1 MNPNIII
8 NEKRYAET
16 CIQNGTVGESSWQ
29 TAQILAKYY
38 YWFLGY
44 RRKKIEKELTAFIS
58 AYDPQYG
65 RNRQR
70 WEENI
75 EKLAANAGNCR
86 LFEQDYISITESEL
100 KKIRDSGLSKQHQ
113 QVLFTYLCLAKLGN
127 MRNDKNNGWVNYKTK
142 DVFRLAHVSL
152 SELNQDIM
160 LNDFY
165 VRKLVAFPKKNDN
178 LSVRVVFCEDKGE
191 VVMTVSDFRDLGYYY
206 LMQIG
211 ENIVQCAECGT
222 YMRGN
227 KAKTKK
233 YCRNCAGYKPVEI
246 RTLTCTDCGIAFE
259 VPGSNRRSVRCPSCY
274 EIYRS
279 RKKLESQRKIREM
292 KTV

>member
-1 MNPNIII
+1 MNTNIIL
-8 NEKRYAET
+8 NEKTYAET
-16 CIQNGTVGESSWQ
+16 CFSEGRVGDSSWQ

-38 YWFLGY
+38 YFVLGY

-58 AYDPQYG
+58 EHDPQYKK
-65 RNRQR
+65 NKPR

-75 EKLAANAGNCR
+75 EKLAANAGNSP
-86 LFEQDYISITESEL
+86 LFEHDYIPITENEL

-127 MRNDKNNGWVNYKTK
+127 LRNEKNNGWVNYKTK

-178 LSVRVVFCEDKGE
+178 LSVRVTFCEEDGD
-191 VVMTVSDFRDLGYYY
+191 VAMTVSDFRDLGYYY

-233 YCRNCAGYKPVEI
+233 YCKNCAGYKPMEFKMI
-246 RTLTCTDCGIAFE
+246 TCVDCGQEFKVSAYNTKTCRCE
-259 VPGSNRRSVRCPSCY
+259 ACKAEHRREYDRN
-274 EIYRS
+274 
-279 RKKLESQRKIREM
+279 RKKIPLSL
-292 KTV
+292 